1 MKGAKLLVNRVVKVR
16 ILTLL
21 CCLSLFFFTV
31 AAQARDV
38 AIDVRIDISKQEM
51 EVIVAG
57 DHEYTWKISSARRG
71 YETPTGWFRP
81 NWMTRMHYSEQ
92 YDNSPMPH
100 SIFFEE
106 GYAIHGTNETKL
118 LGRPTS
124 HGCVRLSKKHA
135 RTLYNLVKQ
144 YGMHETRILI
154 RNRLPKR
161 PAPFT
166 GEFPIMMDE
175 HNL

>member
-1 MKGAKLLVNRVVKVR
+1 MKGAKLLFNRVVKVH

-21 CCLSLFFFTV
+21 CSLFLFFFTV
-31 AAQARDV
+31 VAQAA
-38 AIDVRIDISKQEM
+38 AIDVRIDLSKQEM

-57 DHEYTWKISSARRG
+57 DHEYTWNISSARRG

-92 YDNSPMPH
+92 YEYSPMPH
-100 SIFFEE
+100 SIFFHE
-106 GYAIHGTNETKL
+106 GYAIHGTNETKR

-135 RTLYNLVKQ
+135 RILYNLVRQ
-144 YGMHETRILI
+144 YGMHKSRILI

-161 PAPFT
+161 PAPFN
-166 GEFPIMMDE
+166 GDFPIMMD
-175 HNL
+175 

>member
-1 MKGAKLLVNRVVKVR
+1 MKSAKLLISRAIIVH

-21 CCLSLFFFTV
+21 CSLFLFFFTV
-31 AAQARDV
+31 VAQAV
-38 AIDVRIDISKQEM
+38 AIDIRIDLSKQEM

-71 YETPTGWFRP
+71 HETPTGWFRP
-81 NWMTRMHYSEQ
+81 NWMTHMHYSEQ

-100 SIFFEE
+100 SIFFHE
-106 GYAIHGTNETKL
+106 GYAIHGTNETKR
-118 LGRPTS
+118 LGRQAS

-135 RTLYNLVKQ
+135 RTLYNLVRK
-144 YGMHETRILI
+144 YGLPETRILI

-161 PAPFT
+161 PTPFT
-166 GEFPIMMDE
+166 GEFPTMMD
-175 HNL
+175 

>member
-1 MKGAKLLVNRVVKVR
+1 MKTAKLLFNGVVKVR
-16 ILTLL
+16 MLTLL
-21 CCLSLFFFTV
+21 CSLFLFFFTV
-31 AAQARDV
+31 VAQA
-38 AIDVRIDISKQEM
+38 AAIIDVRIDLSKQEM

-100 SIFFEE
+100 SIFFHE
-106 GYAIHGTNETKL
+106 GYAIHGTNETKR
-118 LGRPTS
+118 LGRQTS
-124 HGCVRLSKKHA
+124 HGCVRLSKRNA
-135 RTLYNLVKQ
+135 RTLYNLVRK
-144 YGMHETRILI
+144 YGMAETRILV

-166 GEFPIMMDE
+166 GEFPTMMDE
-175 HNL
+175 HDL